1 MLSAIRMTAL
11 VTMLLDKLSE
21 TSDDVTIPQPKAPEA
36 GIETIRLRNE
46 LTEAFNRGTE
56 SGEYI
61 RALIL
66 AVATEEYSLLPDF
79 TESRCVDMIRQ
90 RLEFGERGESIRM
103 ELLATVVRDIR
114 IGDGATVTLKLVNGK
129 EISSI

>member
-1 MLSAIRMTAL
+1 M
-11 VTMLLDKLSE
+11 
-21 TSDDVTIPQPKAPEA
+21 
-36 GIETIRLRNE
+36 
-46 LTEAFNRGTE
+46 
-56 SGEYI
+56 
-61 RALIL
+61 
-66 AVATEEYSLLPDF
+66 LPDF